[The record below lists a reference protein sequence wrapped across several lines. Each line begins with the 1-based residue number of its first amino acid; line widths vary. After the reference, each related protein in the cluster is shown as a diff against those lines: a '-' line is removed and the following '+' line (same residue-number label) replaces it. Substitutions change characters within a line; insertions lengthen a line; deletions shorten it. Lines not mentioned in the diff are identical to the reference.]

1 MESILSK
8 LVRMGVRSFAKSSY
22 LDNHCPE
29 EIAMV
34 FRSVI
39 TGTGTVKAPE
49 PEQKEESAE
58 EETTT
63 AVPRVRKVRLCR
75 PNTK

>member
-1 MESILSK
+1 MI
-8 LVRMGVRSFAKSSY
+8 
-22 LDNHCPE
+22 
-29 EIAMV
+29 

-39 TGTGTVKAPE
+39 TGTWTVKVPE
-49 PEQKEESAE
+49 PEQKEESEE